1 MRMERN
7 FGATAPYTV
16 GVEEEFQ
23 LVDPTS
29 LALVPAIDAVLA
41 ARHTAELPEDSIA
54 SELSASCVEVRS
66 QVYGTVAELAAELP
80 VLRRRLQALVEGCGA
95 RLAAAG
101 AHPFSKATAQQITGK
116 ERYRRVDSEMGWPA
130 RMQAIYGLHVHVG
143 VPDEEHAIR
152 AVAALSRCVP
162 LFVALSANSPFWE
175 AEDTRLASV
184 RTKVF
189 GLMPRSALPPAFRA
203 WEDFEGYVDAL
214 VTAGSIPDYSLCWWD
229 VRPHPRLGTVELRA
243 PDMQTEVHR
252 STSLAALAQC
262 IVATADEDPPEDPL
276 FTEENKWRAIR
287 YGLEARLHDFS
298 TGRDASARQTA
309 RDLVKR
315 LRPVSQD
322 LGCEVELDGIL
333 EITESETGAD
343 RQRAVFEKH
352 GSLKAV
358 AEHLVAETASSR
370 ELTG

>member
-7 FGATAPYTV
+7 FGVTAPYTV
-16 GVEEEFQ
+16 GVEEELQ

-29 LALVPAIDAVLA
+29 LALVPAIGAVLA
-41 ARHTAELPEDSIA
+41 ASHTAKLPEDSIA

-66 QVYGTVAELAAELP
+66 PVYGTVAELAAELP
-80 VLRRRLQALVEGCGA
+80 VLRRRLRDLVEGCGA

-116 ERYRRVDSEMGWPA
+116 ERYRRVDKEMGWPA
-130 RMQAIYGLHVHVG
+130 RMQAIYGLHVHVA

-152 AVAALSRCVP
+152 AVVALSRYVP

-203 WEDFEGYVDAL
+203 WWDA
-214 VTAGSIPDYSLCWWD
+214 
-229 VRPHPRLGTVELRA
+229 RPHPRFGTVELRA
-243 PDMQTEVHR
+243 PDMQTEAHR
-252 STSLAALAQC
+252 SASLAALAQC
-262 IVATADEDPPEDPL
+262 IVATADEHTPEDL
-276 FTEENKWRAIR
+276 AFTEENKWRATR

-315 LRPVSQD
+315 LRHVSQD
-322 LGCEVELDGIL
+322 LGCEAELDGVL
-333 EITESETGAD
+333 EIAEGESGAD
-343 RQRAVFEKH
+343 RQRTVFEKH
-352 GSLKAV
+352 GSLRAV
-358 AEHLVAETASSR
+358 VEH
-370 ELTG
+370 